1 MENIKL
7 VTVGDNAVGKTC
19 LLISYTT
26 NQFPD
31 EYIPSVYDNYTA
43 NVMVDGRPICLGL
56 WDTAVN
62 GDYDRL
68 RPLSYPGTD
77 VFLLC
82 YSVINS
88 TSLANVLTKWV
99 PEVNNMHC
107 LSILLGTYNLG
118 YLSVFE

>member
-26 NQFPD
+26 NAFPD

-43 NVMVDGRPICLGL
+43 NVMVDGRPVCLGL
-56 WDTAVN
+56 WDTAVS

-88 TSLANVLTKWV
+88 TSLANVLTLWV
-99 PEVNNMHC
+99 PEVNN
-107 LSILLGTYNLG
+107 I
-118 YLSVFE
+118 